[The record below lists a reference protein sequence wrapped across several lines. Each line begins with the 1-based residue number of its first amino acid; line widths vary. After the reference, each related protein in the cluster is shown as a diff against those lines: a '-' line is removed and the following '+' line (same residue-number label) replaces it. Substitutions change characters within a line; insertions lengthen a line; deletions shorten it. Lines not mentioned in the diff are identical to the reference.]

1 MIIDYDS
8 LERAHKQEGWSEDQ
22 QRHFEMGWE
31 AGQRALLTA
40 IHQGRDDRLCELVTY
55 AKPINIKETT

>member
-1 MIIDYDS
+1 MTIDYDS

-31 AGQRALLTA
+31 AGQYAMRK
-40 IHQGRDDRLCELVTY
+40 RLMTLAEDFEVDNVPMRP
-55 AKPINIKETT
+55 AKG